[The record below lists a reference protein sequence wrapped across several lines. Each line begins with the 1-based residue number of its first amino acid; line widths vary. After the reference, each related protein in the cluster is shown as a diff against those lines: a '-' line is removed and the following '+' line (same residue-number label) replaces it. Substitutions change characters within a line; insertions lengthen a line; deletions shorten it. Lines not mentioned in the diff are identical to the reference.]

1 MKPKILSTAPTG
13 FSKIKVL
20 RLAEPS
26 GEASARRIKRTLD
39 SPAAEFLYPEW
50 NTRGR
55 QAAGPSKRL
64 TVECALVD
72 NKTIKLLK
80 KKKNLFQ
87 QETSPEAADRYEAC
101 PLENLLRDF

>member
-13 FSKIKVL
+13 FSKIKV
-20 RLAEPS
+20 AEPS
-26 GEASARRIKRTLD
+26 GEVSARRIKRTLD
-39 SPAAEFLYPEW
+39 GLSAEFLDPEW
-50 NTRGR
+50 NTRGM
-55 QAAGPSKRL
+55 QAADPPKRL